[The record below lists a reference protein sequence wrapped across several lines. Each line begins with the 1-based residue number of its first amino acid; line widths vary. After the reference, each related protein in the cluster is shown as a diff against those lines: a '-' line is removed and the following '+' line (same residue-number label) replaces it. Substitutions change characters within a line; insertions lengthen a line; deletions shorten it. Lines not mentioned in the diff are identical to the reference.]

1 MECEVGEGIKMKSI
15 GECEHG
21 VINATEGMLAAFEDG
36 KFHMER
42 CEAYIDASVPGIKEI
57 CINDM

>member
-1 MECEVGEGIKMKSI
+1 MKSI

-21 VINATEGMLAAFEDG
+21 IINATEGMLAAFEDG

-42 CEAYIDASVPGIKEI
+42 CEAYIGASVSGIKEI